1 MKVNAAVSHVKDRDN
16 TVYNILDHDNG
27 FVTNLNSLHY
37 SPASRLTSHVSKAMT
52 SKSSKP
58 PNILIYTGTYDTEG
72 RRFTEVKRA
81 LSQVINLHSYVIYRI
96 YEQQLTTHP
105 WVENTA
111 LLVLGNSDSV
121 SSKVQEVFLKYL
133 KCGGQILSLC
143 SPFTCQVVKK
153 PLDEYQEPFIGSFRT
168 NQEVVSEVKLHF
180 SALCQPY
187 YFEGEWF

>member
-1 MKVNAAVSHVKDRDN
+1 MS
-16 TVYNILDHDNG
+16 
-27 FVTNLNSLHY
+27 SLHY
-37 SPASRLTSHVSKAMT
+37 SPASRLTSQVSKAMT
-52 SKSSKP
+52 TKSSKP

-133 KCGGQILSLC
+133 NCGGQILSLC
-143 SPFTCQVVKK
+143 SPFTCQVVQK

-187 YFEGEWF
+187 YFEGERF

>member
-1 MKVNAAVSHVKDRDN
+1 
-16 TVYNILDHDNG
+16 
-27 FVTNLNSLHY
+27 
-37 SPASRLTSHVSKAMT
+37 MT
-52 SKSSKP
+52 TKSSKP

-72 RRFTEVKRA
+72 RRFNEVKRA
-81 LSQVINLHSYVIYRI
+81 LSQVINLHSYVMYRI

-153 PLDEYQEPFIGSFRT
+153 PLDENQEPFIGSFRT

-187 YFEGEWF
+187 YFEGERFWVT